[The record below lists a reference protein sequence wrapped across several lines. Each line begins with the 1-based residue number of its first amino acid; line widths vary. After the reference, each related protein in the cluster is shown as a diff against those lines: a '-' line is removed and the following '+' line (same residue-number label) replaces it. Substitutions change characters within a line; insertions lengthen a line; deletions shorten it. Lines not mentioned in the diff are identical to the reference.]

1 MATGL
6 RHKSLEIKVVTAEL
20 DIPQLAGVKTAA
32 FRDSP
37 LHAAMYPVKN
47 ENAML
52 EFYGARERVELLNP
66 MQTLVAVV
74 DTSRSSPAIIAYA
87 RWTTVSL

>member
-32 FRDSP
+32 FRDSAP
-37 LHAAMYPVKN
+37 PVKPILTHCSTVLH
-47 ENAML
+47 ESI
-52 EFYGARERVELLNP
+52 
-66 MQTLVAVV
+66 VA
-74 DTSRSSPAIIAYA
+74 
-87 RWTTVSL
+87 